1 MKMRRDS
8 INTRDDEALRAL
20 LLKWGVPRV
29 SSDFDGR
36 VISSFRFITH
46 TKSVL
51 PNHVSLQQKEVIAM
65 KHCPTCKETFSS
77 MFVFCPIDSALLID
91 ETEPQFD
98 FEIGEN
104 EILVVPSSGAYHLT
118 MMNDAGLVRR
128 LVTEIRATA
137 EQSRLT
143 FPEFKRDPLGFLKR
157 TASVYGL
164 AFRRFITAPNVAIAI
179 VVALI
184 FIMTT
189 VVLIAMFDRYSSDLL
204 AQQNEGDA
212 PKIETIIDLPKNEEQ
227 EKDGAAGMSEGKG
240 GGSGDKEKPGGGGGG
255 GREEE
260 KPPSNGKTPMA
271 IDNPPLKTPEVIP
284 PPPTKKP
291 LVVKPTIQGDQV
303 LMPEDMRPI
312 PYGVDHSTATDPSNG
327 TGTGDGQGTGK
338 GAGNGEGNGNGKGPG
353 NKENTGGN
361 DPSRGK
367 DGPGGPGSNINYDKV
382 FKQPEVQIKARIT
395 FNPQPQYTEEAR
407 KNQTQGVV
415 RISMVLNASGQVQSI
430 RVING
435 LPDGLTE
442 KALEAARRIKFI
454 PAQKDGRNVSQYATV
469 EYSFRIY

>member
-1 MKMRRDS
+1 MRRDLIIS
-8 INTRDDEALRAL
+8 RDDEALRAL
-20 LLKWGVPRV
+20 LLKWDAPRV

-36 VISSFRFITH
+36 VLSSFRFFSH
-46 TKSVL
+46 TRSVL
-51 PNHVSLQQKEVIAM
+51 LNHVSLQQKEVIAM

-77 MFVFCPIDSALLID
+77 MFVYCPIDSASLID
-91 ETEPQFD
+91 EAEPQFD
-98 FEIGEN
+98 FEISEN
-104 EILVVPSSGAYHLT
+104 EILIIPSSGEYHLT
-118 MMNDAGLVRR
+118 MMDDAGLVRR
-128 LVTEIRATA
+128 LINESKATA
-137 EQSRLT
+137 RQARLT

-157 TASVYGL
+157 TAEAYGF
-164 AFRRFITAPNVAIAI
+164 AFRRFITSPNVVVAI

-184 FIMTT
+184 FMMTT
-189 VVLIAMFDRYSSDLL
+189 VVSIAMLDRYRSGLL

-212 PKIETIIDLPKNEEQ
+212 QKIETIIDLPKNEEQ
-227 EKDGAAGMSEGKG
+227 EKDGAAGTAKGKG

-260 KPPSNGKTPMA
+260 KPPSFGKTPMA
-271 IDNPPLKTPEVIP
+271 VDNPPLKTPNAIP
-284 PPPTKKP
+284 PPPTNNP
-291 LVVKPTIQGDQV
+291 LLVKPTIQGDSV
-303 LMPEDMRPI
+303 LLPEDPREI
-312 PYGVDHSTATDPSNG
+312 PYGVDNSTATDPSNG

-338 GAGNGEGNGNGKGPG
+338 GAGNGEGNGNGKGKGFGENVGGDNPQRGTGGPSGPG
-353 NKENTGGN
+353 NVNHE
-361 DPSRGK
+361 R
-367 DGPGGPGSNINYDKV
+367 V

-430 RVING
+430 RVLSG

-454 PAQKDGRNVSQYATV
+454 PAQKDGRNVSQYATI